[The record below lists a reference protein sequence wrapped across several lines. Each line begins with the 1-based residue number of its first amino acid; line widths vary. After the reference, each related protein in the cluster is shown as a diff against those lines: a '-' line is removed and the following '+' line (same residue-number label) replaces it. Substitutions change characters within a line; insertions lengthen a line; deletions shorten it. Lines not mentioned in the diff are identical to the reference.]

1 MHKVHFLR
9 FFKRKDYGR
18 PTLPVNNWSGRGQH
32 VEFQQSERHLIKE
45 ILDTGSTLG
54 CTNSAM
60 VEIVKCK
67 RIHLAR
73 KTIFCSKRFTKQQA
87 IEEVAHLEKIQHSHI
102 IRVIGTY
109 TIGKELS
116 ILLYP
121 VAEYNL
127 EIFLQDLREH
137 CRGIGHFI
145 PGYLMALKDFFGCL
159 SNAVEFIHSKMT
171 KHMDTKPKNIL
182 VRKVPGKNGS
192 KRSPW
197 KVYIADFGIARSYSS
212 IAASETEGPT
222 MFTRRYAAPEVVEQ
236 DKRGLQADVFSLG
249 CVFVEIGATIAEI
262 HSAPTAGSF
271 MEAPVEDLDKRLA
284 SNRAGDPSY
293 HANIQPVQEFVHQL
307 NLGYILRYYLQF
319 RLRYAHDVIAQ
330 MLEPHPSHRPAARV
344 VAAYFGG
351 GQACCQD
358 LPDSLGDNPPSID
371 EEFDSHLKH
380 RNMWGRFE
388 NMHRPPSP
396 VDLGGEKSS
405 SYRMSSLSLQST
417 SNLNY

>member
-1 MHKVHFLR
+1 M
-9 FFKRKDYGR
+9 
-18 PTLPVNNWSGRGQH
+18 
-32 VEFQQSERHLIKE
+32 
-45 ILDTGSTLG
+45 
-54 CTNSAM
+54 
-60 VEIVKCK
+60 EIVKCK

-127 EIFLQDLREH
+127 EVFLQELREH
-137 CRGIGHFI
+137 CGSTTYTQ
-145 PGYLMALKDFFGCL
+145 PGSLMLLKDFFGCL
-159 SNAVEFIHSKMT
+159 SNAVAFIHSKMT
-171 KHMDTKPKNIL
+171 KHMDIKPKNIL
-182 VRKVPGKNGS
+182 VRKVPGKIGS
-192 KRSPW
+192 HRSPW

-236 DKRGLQADVFSLG
+236 DRRGLQADVFSLG
-249 CVFVEIGATIAEI
+249 CVFVEIGATIAAI
-262 HSAPTAGSF
+262 HPVPTIGPLMA
-271 MEAPVEDLDKRLA
+271 APVEDLEKRLA
-284 SNRAGDPSY
+284 SNRDGDSSY
-293 HANIQPVQEFVHQL
+293 NANIQLVQEFVHQL
-307 NLGYILRYYLQF
+307 NLGNILRYYLQF
-319 RLRYAHDVIAQ
+319 RLRYAHDIIAQ
-330 MLEPHPSHRPAARV
+330 MLEPHPTNRPTARV

-351 GQACCQD
+351 GKACCQD
-358 LPDSLGDNPPSID
+358 LPEPVGDSPPRMD
-371 EEFDSHLKH
+371 EGFANL
-380 RNMWGRFE
+380 RFYE
-388 NMHRPPSP
+388 KLRRPPSP